1 MEKVIAGSLPKYRQ
15 LLQLLRT
22 QILSGELPSGA
33 RLPTEEDLSRT
44 YGLSRGTVRKAIEQL
59 GAEGLVRTEQGSGSY
74 VSSAHPNA
82 VPFRFTRCPPADSPT
97 FRVITKEVIPATM
110 VVAERLIVPLGEPLI
125 HIARLR
131 LQDEEIVGYS
141 ERFLPR
147 SLCPDLLEE
156 DLEQPSIHDI
166 LVSRS
171 ELPLLRATLEI
182 EAQLLDE
189 EGAKRLRVPPAT
201 PAIVISRMTY
211 TAPNRPAVWYRGLY
225 RQAYCVSVRVDAL
238 DAESAVAA
246 PTPLDTE

>member
-1 MEKVIAGSLPKYRQ
+1 MEKVIAGALPKYRQ

-22 QILSGELPSGA
+22 QILSGALPSGA
-33 RLPTEEDLSRT
+33 RLPTEEELSRT

-59 GAEGLVRTEQGSGSY
+59 SAEWLVRTEQGSGSY
-74 VSSAHPNA
+74 VNTAHPNA
-82 VPFRFTRCPPADSPT
+82 VPFRFTDCLPAASPK
-97 FRVITKEVIPATM
+97 FRVITKEVIPASM
-110 VVAERLIVPLGEPLI
+110 AVAERLIVPLGEPLI

-131 LQDEEIVGYS
+131 MQDEEVIGFS
-141 ERFLPR
+141 ERFLPH
-147 SLCPDLLEE
+147 SLCPGLLEE

-171 ELPLLRATLEI
+171 ELPLLRATIEI

-189 EGAKRLRVPPAT
+189 EGASWLRVPPAT

-225 RQAYCVSVRVDAL
+225 RQTYCVGVRVDA
-238 DAESAVAA
+238 E
-246 PTPLDTE
+246 

>member
-1 MEKVIAGSLPKYRQ
+1 MEKVIAGGLPKYRQ

-22 QILSGELPSGA
+22 QILSGELSAGE
-33 RLPTEEDLSRT
+33 RLPTEEELSRT

-59 GAEGLVRTEQGSGSY
+59 CAEGLVRTEQGSGSY

-82 VPFRFTRCPPADSPT
+82 VPFRFTNCPSAEAT
-97 FRVITKEVIPATM
+97 VFRVVTREVIPATM
-110 VVAERLIVPLGEPLI
+110 AIAEHLIVPLGEPLI

-147 SLCPDLLEE
+147 ALCPDLLEE

-171 ELPLLRATLEI
+171 ELPLLRATIEI

-189 EGAKRLRVPPAT
+189 EGASRLHVPLAT

-225 RQAYCVSVRVDAL
+225 RQTYCVGIRVDA
-238 DAESAVAA
+238 E
-246 PTPLDTE
+246 